1 MLKLPEIITD
11 KMILSYNEP
20 VLIWG
25 ETDDAYV
32 EVLIDSEI
40 KASGRGGKFEIS
52 LPPFPAGGPHTVT
65 IKTESDKIEIRDVY
79 FGEVW
84 IAGGQSNMEFR
95 LRDDSEYKKAA
106 ETAKADL
113 VRQFDVPRASH
124 GDARILHPEEF
135 TVPPRWISSDKDTCG
150 DFSAV
155 AWWSAINYHKKY
167 GIPVGIINCNWG
179 GTSASCWISRAD
191 IKANRTASLYL
202 EDYEK
207 AMEGKSLEDYIKIY
221 TDYYSG
227 KEKYENNVRHLMETE
242 GLSEKEA
249 SEDERAGERP
259 YWPPP
264 HGPWNFGSPANLYEG
279 MLSTVIPYTV
289 SKVLWYQGEEDIRVY
304 ERYYEMLTYLIA
316 CFRKYFRSKLLPFY
330 IVQIA
335 PYLYAEDPKA
345 YNRPPYLRE
354 IQSKVVE
361 STEHTA
367 LIVTTDCGDRD
378 DIHPKQKRIVGERIF
393 NTMCTENGE
402 AIDSYSAKMVNCVKI
417 KNRFVVEF
425 DRPLLGEHAKG
436 FLLSD
441 KNRRW
446 HFANA
451 DISGNKVTV
460 TSDDVNDPIAVRY
473 AFANYIYSDLYGKNG
488 MPAEPFRTDDFL
500 PDETDM
506 SVCME

>member
-1 MLKLPEIITD
+1 MLKLPEIITNG
-11 KMILSYNEP
+11 MILKHNTP
-20 VLIWG
+20 VRIWG
-25 ETDDAYV
+25 ETDASSV
-32 EVLIDSEI
+32 EVLVDSVS
-40 KASGRGGKFEIS
+40 AAVSSGGKFEMLI
-52 LPPFPAGGPHTVT
+52 PPFPAGGPHTVT
-65 IKTESDKIEIRDVY
+65 IKTESDKIEIKDVY

-84 IAGGQSNMEFR
+84 IAGGQSNMEFH
-95 LRDDSEYKKAA
+95 LRDDSEFEMAKSM
-106 ETAKADL
+106 AKAEL
-113 VRQFDVPRASH
+113 VRQFAVPRAAH
-124 GDARILHPEEF
+124 KDARSLSPEEF
-135 TVPPRWISSDKDTCG
+135 AVPPCWVSSDEHTCG

-155 AWWSAINYHKKY
+155 AWWSAINYSRKY
-167 GIPVGIINCNWG
+167 NIPVGIINCNWG
-179 GTSASCWISRAD
+179 GSSASCWLSRED
-191 IKANRTASLYL
+191 LKANCMAALYL

-227 KEKYENNVRHLMETE
+227 KEKYESRVRYLMETE

-249 SEDERAGERP
+249 SEDPRAGEKP

-304 ERYYEMLTYLIA
+304 ERYYELLTYLIA
-316 CFRKYFRSKLLPFY
+316 CFRKYFRDAKLPFY

-335 PYLYAEDPKA
+335 PYLYAEDAKA
-345 YNRPPYLRE
+345 HNRPPYLRE

-361 STEHTA
+361 NTDNTA

-402 AIDSYSAKMVNCVKI
+402 AIDSHSAKMVNCVKT
-417 KNRFVVEF
+417 KDSFVIEF
-425 DRPLLGEHAKG
+425 DRPLSGNTAKG

-441 KNRRW
+441 KERRW
-446 HFANA
+446 HFAKA
-451 DISGNKVTV
+451 LVSGNTVTV
-460 TSDDVNDPIAVRY
+460 NSDTVNDPIAVRY
-473 AFANYIYSDLYGKNG
+473 AFANYIYSDLYGENSF
-488 MPAEPFRTDDFL
+488 PAEPFRTDDFL

-506 SVCME
+506 SVCMK